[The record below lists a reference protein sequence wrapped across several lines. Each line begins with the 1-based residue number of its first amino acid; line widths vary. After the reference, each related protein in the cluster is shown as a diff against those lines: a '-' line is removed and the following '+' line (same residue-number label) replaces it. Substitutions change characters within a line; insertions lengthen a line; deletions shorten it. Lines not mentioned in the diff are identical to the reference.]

1 MLVNHDAGTR
11 DVVED
16 RLATF
21 TDHND
26 WDGYLFPSPHTSG
39 GSISQWT
46 IWNRFSQLAN
56 RAGLPDEI
64 GGVIPAPKMGRRYW
78 YDAYSASL
86 DVVLG
91 SLDEIAAEQGSAS
104 ADVVLQ
110 TISRIRGPG
119 RSAGSICASSWLL
132 HSNQAKSDTWTPP
145 TSVAT
150 QALLLSTRIMYCM
163 SKATGDP
170 ERAINGL
177 MSVAQLLEEPRL
189 ARLYTYILREG
200 EVTID
205 EIVADIDTPRTTAYA
220 DTGTL
225 VDLGVL
231 TRDETQKTHTYTAIP
246 ITLTANL
253 DGDTYTITPTLVE
266 AIGRSP
272 QDQDLDLLI
281 EKHGMGKLAAAL
293 TYAIPYVEGG
303 MTERLAARELNLQP
317 AFGIAV
323 LQALREVIL
332 DMREYDPYFDQ
343 IRNARDKPVDEEA

>member
-1 MLVNHDAGTR
+1 
-11 DVVED
+11 
-16 RLATF
+16 
-21 TDHND
+21 
-26 WDGYLFPSPHTSG
+26 
-39 GSISQWT
+39 
-46 IWNRFSQLAN
+46 
-56 RAGLPDEI
+56 
-64 GGVIPAPKMGRRYW
+64 
-78 YDAYSASL
+78 
-86 DVVLG
+86 
-91 SLDEIAAEQGSAS
+91 
-104 ADVVLQ
+104 
-110 TISRIRGPG
+110 
-119 RSAGSICASSWLL
+119 
-132 HSNQAKSDTWTPP
+132 
-145 TSVAT
+145 
-150 QALLLSTRIMYCM
+150 
-163 SKATGDP
+163 
-170 ERAINGL
+170 

>member
-1 MLVNHDAGTR
+1 
-11 DVVED
+11 
-16 RLATF
+16 
-21 TDHND
+21 
-26 WDGYLFPSPHTSG
+26 
-39 GSISQWT
+39 
-46 IWNRFSQLAN
+46 
-56 RAGLPDEI
+56 
-64 GGVIPAPKMGRRYW
+64 
-78 YDAYSASL
+78 
-86 DVVLG
+86 
-91 SLDEIAAEQGSAS
+91 
-104 ADVVLQ
+104 
-110 TISRIRGPG
+110 
-119 RSAGSICASSWLL
+119 
-132 HSNQAKSDTWTPP
+132 
-145 TSVAT
+145 
-150 QALLLSTRIMYCM
+150 MYYM

-225 VDLGVL
+225 VELGVL

-281 EKHGMGKLAAAL
+281 EKHGVGKLAAAL